1 MMHLLF
7 KDIQDN
13 ADEKVEP
20 ENKKLQE
27 EVTVLAL
34 VKPMSYLD
42 KLALPKCKIEPK
54 RKHEIEIDPEV
65 RKLM

>member
-1 MMHLLF
+1 MMHFLF

-27 EVTVLAL
+27 EVTVHSL

>member
-1 MMHLLF
+1 MMHFLF

-27 EVTVLAL
+27 EVTVHAQ

-42 KLALPKCKIEPK
+42 KLALPKC
-54 RKHEIEIDPEV
+54 
-65 RKLM
+65 

>member
-1 MMHLLF
+1 
-7 KDIQDN
+7 
-13 ADEKVEP
+13 
-20 ENKKLQE
+20 
-27 EVTVLAL
+27 

-54 RKHEIEIDPEV
+54 RRHEIEIDPEV

>member
-1 MMHLLF
+1 MHLLF

-27 EVTVLAL
+27 EVTVHSL

-42 KLALPKCKIEPK
+42 KLALPKC
-54 RKHEIEIDPEV
+54 
-65 RKLM
+65 

>member
-1 MMHLLF
+1 MMHFLF

-27 EVTVLAL
+27 EVTVHSL

-42 KLALPKCKIEPK
+42 KLALPKCKIETK